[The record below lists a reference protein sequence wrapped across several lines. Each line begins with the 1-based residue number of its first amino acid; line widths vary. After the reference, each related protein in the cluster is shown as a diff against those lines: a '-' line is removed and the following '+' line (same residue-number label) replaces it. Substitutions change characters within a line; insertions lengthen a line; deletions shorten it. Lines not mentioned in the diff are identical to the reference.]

1 MLPDKHTTAPTTGPT
16 EPTSGPAAGP
26 TTKSGLRHQ
35 ALRRRAAVPAP
46 VRAERDRAIAGHL
59 RAIVAGGMVV
69 CAYVPDDDEAG
80 GSTLLDTLVG
90 SGTQVL
96 LPVAPADG
104 PLEWAA
110 YTGPAELVPG
120 RFGIPVPSSP
130 PQGPE
135 RIADADL
142 VLVPAVAVD
151 RTGNRLGRGGGYYD
165 RSLPLVGQRTR
176 LVALADTENVLD
188 HLPAEPHDRPV
199 HAALT
204 PDGLLD
210 FGTWHSHG

>member
-1 MLPDKHTTAPTTGPT
+1 MRPEKPTAEPDTGPAT
-16 EPTSGPAAGP
+16 VPG
-26 TTKSGLRHQ
+26 TKSGVRRQ
-35 ALRRRAAVPAP
+35 ALRRRAAVPAA
-46 VRAERDRAIAGHL
+46 VRATRDRAIAEHL
-59 RAIVAGGMVV
+59 GTIVTGGMVV

-80 GSTLLDTLVG
+80 GSSLLDALVG
-90 SGTQVL
+90 SGAQIL

-110 YTGPAELVPG
+110 YTGPADLVPG
-120 RFGIPVPSSP
+120 RFGIPVPSSI

-135 RIADADL
+135 RIAHADL

-151 RTGNRLGRGGGYYD
+151 RAGNRLGRGGGYYD
-165 RSLPLVGQRTR
+165 RSLPLAGPQTR

-204 PDGLLD
+204 PEGLLD
-210 FGTWHSHG
+210 FGNWHSPG

>member
-1 MLPDKHTTAPTTGPT
+1 MLPEK
-16 EPTSGPAAGP
+16 PTSGP
-26 TTKSGLRHQ
+26 TTKSGVRRQ

-59 RAIVAGGMVV
+59 GGIVTEGMVV

-90 SGTQVL
+90 SGAQIL
-96 LPVAPADG
+96 LPVALADG

-110 YTGPAELVPG
+110 YTGPAELIPG
-120 RFGIPVPSSP
+120 RFGIPVPTSP
-130 PQGPE
+130 PQAPE
-135 RIADADL
+135 RIADAGL

-151 RTGNRLGRGGGYYD
+151 RTGSRLGRGGGYYD
-165 RSLPLVGQRTR
+165 RSLPLAGPQTR

-188 HLPAEPHDRPV
+188 HLPAEPHDRSV
-199 HAALT
+199 HAVLT

-210 FGTWHSHG
+210 FGTWHSRG

>member
-1 MLPDKHTTAPTTGPT
+1 MLPEK
-16 EPTSGPAAGP
+16 PTSGP
-26 TTKSGLRHQ
+26 TTKSGVRRQ
-35 ALRRRAAVPAP
+35 TLRRRAAVPAP

-59 RAIVAGGMVV
+59 GRIVTEGMVV

-90 SGTQVL
+90 SGAQIL
-96 LPVAPADG
+96 LPVALADG

-110 YTGPAELVPG
+110 YTGPAELIPG
-120 RFGIPVPSSP
+120 RFGIPVPTSP
-130 PQGPE
+130 PQAPE

-151 RTGNRLGRGGGYYD
+151 RTGSRLGRGGGYYD
-165 RSLPLVGQRTR
+165 RSLPLAGPQTR

-199 HAALT
+199 HAVLT

-210 FGTWHSHG
+210 FGTWHSRG